1 MAGGNPKNRLKPSKE
16 LHVRVPKPPA
26 NAVGRPSKYNEDAV
40 KKLLDVFKLGGSVE
54 EACSYAGISKV
65 TYYAWVE
72 KRPNLLTE
80 IEQAKLYPSIVA
92 RNIIVESMQRNRD
105 VSTAKWYLE
114 KTAFKNTNNHSG
126 DGMNHSGTPQ
136 VNIVFPDLVKNR
148 YADVEIQGEIVD
160 DSKQKGNE
168 LIVSSSSTEDLPVKE

>member
-1 MAGGNPKNRLKPSKE
+1 MAGGNPKNS
-16 LHVRVPKPPA
+16 VVPAKK
-26 NAVGRPSKYNEDAV
+26 NGRPSKYNEELV
-40 KKLLDVFKLGGSVE
+40 KKLLDVFKLGGSIE
-54 EACSYAGISKV
+54 EACSYAGISRV
-65 TYYAWVE
+65 TYYDWVD
-72 KRPNLLTE
+72 KRPALLTE

-105 VSTAKWYLE
+105 VATAKWYLE
-114 KTAFKNTNNHSG
+114 KTAFRNTNNNSG

-148 YADVEIQGEIVD
+148 YSEVEIQGEIVD

-168 LIVSSSSTEDLPVKE
+168 LIVSSSSTEDLPIKE